1 MKKIVFFSILIIFLN
16 IGQAYA
22 KNFEYNTDIELR
34 ALYGYFEPA
43 EKFKNNTNRNHA
55 PLYGDLKNKLTYIAN
70 SDLEVEFNAN
80 LKAQTGNNLD
90 NLNQD
95 HWGEEVYIG
104 AFSKYGDFYFGQ
116 MENSSAMLGINKAN
130 LKIWQPTPTDIVN
143 FAANPNWSQKNKNKY
158 YATIN
163 STLSNTDGS
172 ALKFV
177 YLTPEYK
184 NTTLGFTFTPE
195 NNADDGLISKFSSYY
210 GKSSYTVSL
219 HNYQEFDYTDAEFY
233 LSYADYKNSHFEYAG
248 GFLLYR
254 KGWSLFGSYR
264 KTNTSSSDK
273 PIAKVDKS
281 ANRLAYYDGFRK
293 SEAYNLG
300 ISYEFAYVTSTF
312 SYFDSFSNK
321 TRAKNRIYNLHNSL
335 KFDKNYALY
344 LGFAYV
350 DFISDNGKKL
360 DGNKGL
366 AAYTGV
372 EFKF

>member
-1 MKKIVFFSILIIFLN
+1 MKKLIFFSLMSMFFISDAIAN
-16 IGQAYA
+16 
-22 KNFEYNTDIELR
+22 NFEYDTNFALR

-43 EKFKNNTNRNHA
+43 KKFNDNINHNHF
-55 PLYGDLKNKLTYIAN
+55 PLSANFNNKLNYLIDSET
-70 SDLEVEFNAN
+70 EFALNIN
-80 LKAQTGNNLD
+80 LKAQTGHNLD
-90 NLNQD
+90 NLNQG
-95 HWGEEVYIG
+95 HWGEEVYIST
-104 AFSKYGDFYFGQ
+104 FSKYGDFYLGQ
-116 MENSSAMLGINKAN
+116 MDNSSVILGINKAN
-130 LKIWQPTPTDIVN
+130 LNIWQFTPTDMVN
-143 FAANPNWSQKNKNKY
+143 FAFNPNWSQKNKTKY
-158 YATIN
+158 YATLD
-163 STLSNTDGS
+163 STLSDTDGS
-172 ALKFV
+172 SLKFV

-195 NNADDGLISKFSSYY
+195 NNANDGLASKFSSYY

-219 HNYQEFDYTDAEFY
+219 HNYQEFNFADAEFY
-233 LSYADYKNSHFEYAG
+233 LSYADYKDSHFEYAG

-300 ISYEFAYVTSTF
+300 ISYEFAYITSTF

-350 DFISDNGKKL
+350 DFISDNGKKT
-360 DGNKGL
+360 DGNKGF